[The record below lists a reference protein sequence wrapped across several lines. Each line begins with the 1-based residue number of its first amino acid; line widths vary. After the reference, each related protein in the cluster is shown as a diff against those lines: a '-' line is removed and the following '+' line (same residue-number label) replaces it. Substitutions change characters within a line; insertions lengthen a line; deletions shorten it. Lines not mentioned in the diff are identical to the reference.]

1 MRKTCELTDFVNFSF
16 ATNIKLGSMNDKEGQ
31 RKTTEA
37 YIFWTP
43 ETDTYI
49 IIEDISWRIKE
60 DASILCDSE
69 FGT

>member
-49 IIEDISWRIKE
+49 IIEDIS
-60 DASILCDSE
+60 
-69 FGT
+69 